1 MGEPITEGL
10 REAINVSLLTREQI
24 ADAAGVAASVV
35 SRFMRRQNSMTLTT
49 ADRLASTLGLRL
61 VEVEPL
67 RRKKR

>member
-10 REAINVSLLTREQI
+10 REAINGSLLTHEQI
-24 ADAAGVAASVV
+24 ADAAGVAGSVV